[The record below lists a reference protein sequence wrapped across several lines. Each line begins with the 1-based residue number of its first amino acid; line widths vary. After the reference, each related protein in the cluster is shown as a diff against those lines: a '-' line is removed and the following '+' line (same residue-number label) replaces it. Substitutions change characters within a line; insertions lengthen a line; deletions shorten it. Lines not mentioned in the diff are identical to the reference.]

1 METEVEREAW
11 IAVLTNDEHPL
22 SPQDLAELHGAAQR
36 GLASFPTHPGLLFL
50 AGLSRPLQT
59 EADPVR
65 SAEEFD
71 ACIHHAPDYGMTLD
85 RVLWAFGWFR
95 GAELLQQAPLAMA
108 VDRAMGHL
116 HLQPASDIHELEP
129 FMHVDRSEERR
140 VGKECVSQGRSRW

>member
-1 METEVEREAW
+1 MDPEVDPEAW

-36 GLASFPTHPGLLFL
+36 VLASFPTHPGLLFL
-50 AGLSRPLQT
+50 SGLSRPLQT

-95 GAELLQQAPLAMA
+95 GAELLQQA
-108 VDRAMGHL
+108 
-116 HLQPASDIHELEP
+116 
-129 FMHVDRSEERR
+129 RSEERR
-140 VGKECVSQGRSRW
+140 VGKECVSTCRSRGSPYN